1 MSESSDPYL
10 YPGTDVL
17 RNIPGI
23 RNTEAL
29 IEFETLNSGARMYE
43 LSLQPMAGNFGAARL
58 KAIHKYIF
66 QDIYPWAG
74 QFRTTLLGKTQFV
87 GGPVTY
93 FTPAHLL
100 EHEAQRILDGLH
112 RANLLKGLS
121 RSEFARKAAHVLV
134 ELNSL
139 HPYREGNGHTQ
150 RIFAEALVRQAG
162 HALHFDVVSK
172 ERMIR
177 ASILSAAGDST
188 MMIRLFQEITN
199 PEGIQPLRRA
209 IEFLAANRFPWNTPY
224 LATATPGQ
232 KYAGKLVGREGAAF
246 MMRTDLDQI
255 IAGQQADIPTEIRSG
270 EQLSFTA
277 REATAPD
284 LRGGVSRSDL
294 ARDAVEYMRRSNTAI
309 ANMPIAQQT

>member
-1 MSESSDPYL
+1 M
-10 YPGTDVL
+10 
-17 RNIPGI
+17 
-23 RNTEAL
+23 
-29 IEFETLNSGARMYE
+29 
-43 LSLQPMAGNFGAARL
+43 
-58 KAIHKYIF
+58 
-66 QDIYPWAG
+66 
-74 QFRTTLLGKTQFV
+74 
-87 GGPVTY
+87 
-93 FTPAHLL
+93 
-100 EHEAQRILDGLH
+100 
-112 RANLLKGLS
+112 
-121 RSEFARKAAHVLV
+121 
-134 ELNSL
+134 ELNNL

-199 PEGIQPLRRA
+199 PERIQPLRRA
-209 IEFLAANRFPWNTPY
+209 IEFLAANRFPWNTTY

-284 LRGGVSRSDL
+284 LRGGVSRSDV

-309 ANMPIAQQT
+309 ANMPIAEQTTPETGTVTGIAVADRDTHLAVATAPNSFVVIEKPTGAGAVELGKRVRVRFNRGHSIIKLAHDRGRYRWFLVHFHR